1 MAEQLP
7 DLLTVEEAARVLRIG
22 RTAAYGL
29 TRVWRETGGRE
40 GLPVVNLG
48 RLLRVP
54 RSALEAAT
62 GAELTGPPRDA
73 PRASAAEPVVG
84 GSDTDSKSKHPS
96 YERRAS
102 TRRSRRSSAPSDVQA
117 TLPF

>member
-29 TRVWRETGGRE
+29 ARVWRETGGRE

-62 GAELTGPPRDA
+62 GAELSRTPIDTA
-73 PRASAAEPVVG
+73 RASEPGPASSSAADGE
-84 GSDTDSKSKHPS
+84 SKDRSR
-96 YERRAS
+96 ERRTT
-102 TRRSRRSSAPSDVQA
+102 TRRSRRSSGQSDAQA
-117 TLPF
+117 SFPF